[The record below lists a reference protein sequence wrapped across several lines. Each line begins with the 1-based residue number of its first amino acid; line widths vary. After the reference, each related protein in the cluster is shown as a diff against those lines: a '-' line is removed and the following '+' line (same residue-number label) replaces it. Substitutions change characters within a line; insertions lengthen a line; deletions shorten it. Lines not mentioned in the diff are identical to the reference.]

1 MIWMGGA
8 YIKMDSNLF
17 SKGKIITTCEQNN
30 CFPNEKLPNIVNDW
44 KNTFY
49 KGEIISWFEYNNFIV
64 LDEVNSVFTDKRKVY
79 IYSMKGTTRYG
90 LDNIFSPK
98 TIFTRI

>member
-30 CFPNEKLPNIVNDW
+30 CFPNEKLPNIVND
-44 KNTFY
+44 
-49 KGEIISWFEYNNFIV
+49 
-64 LDEVNSVFTDKRKVY
+64 
-79 IYSMKGTTRYG
+79 
-90 LDNIFSPK
+90 
-98 TIFTRI
+98 